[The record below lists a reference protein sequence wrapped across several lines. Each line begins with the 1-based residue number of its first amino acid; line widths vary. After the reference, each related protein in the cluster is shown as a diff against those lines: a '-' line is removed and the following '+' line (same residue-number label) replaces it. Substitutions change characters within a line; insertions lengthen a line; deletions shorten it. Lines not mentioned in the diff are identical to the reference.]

1 MQLAILR
8 DNLWSRGHAAEVPS
22 DRIEVAG
29 RVPRGLRLLPN
40 FVPQARQDEIT
51 AWIAAHVSWSCSG
64 YCGNR
69 RETFMP
75 GHNPLPEWGEALGR
89 RMVEAGFFE
98 AVPDHL
104 HLIEYNAGGGFPF
117 HKDCDEIGAVI
128 SGLTLG
134 SSRVIE
140 FRREDG
146 PATIRALLRPGDL
159 YVMSGEARRDWQH
172 SIPFTEAD
180 QFRGQVYPRTNGIS
194 VTWRLMPHGPQ

>member
-8 DNLWSRGHAAEVPS
+8 DALWGHRHTVEVPE
-22 DRIEVAG
+22 DRIEAAG

-40 FVPQARQDEIT
+40 FLPEAGQDEIA
-51 AWIAAHVSWSCSG
+51 AWIVAHVSWSCSG

-75 GHNPLPEWGEALGR
+75 GHKPLPGWGEALGR
-89 RMVEAGFFE
+89 RMAGDGFFE

-104 HLIEYNAGGGFPF
+104 HLIEYRAGGGFPF
-117 HKDCDEIGAVI
+117 HRDCDEIGAVI
-128 SGLTLG
+128 AGLTLG

-140 FRREDG
+140 FRRAEG
-146 PATIRALLRPGDL
+146 PATVRVLLRPGDL

-180 QFRGQVYPRTNGIS
+180 EFRGELYPRTTGIS
-194 VTWRLMPHGPQ
+194 VTWRLMPHGRQ

>member
-146 PATIRALLRPGDL
+146 PATIRARRASSPLTSKSDSKRRLESGD
-159 YVMSGEARRDWQH
+159 SG
-172 SIPFTEAD
+172 
-180 QFRGQVYPRTNGIS
+180 
-194 VTWRLMPHGPQ
+194 